1 MDEKSMAVDNKEKEN
16 LSQEELLR
24 IACENF
30 SKKLKASN
38 YKLTYDGNGKI
49 TTCRWS

>member
-1 MDEKSMAVDNKEKEN
+1 MNRKIMATENKEKEN

-30 SKKLKASN
+30 AKRLKASN

-49 TTCRWS
+49 ITCRWG